1 MPDNQWIQRPRHASV
16 RGTRGLRG
24 TLVHAGVF
32 ILITT
37 LLVASVA
44 MFTSGCGKKASPQKV
59 RLGVLKALGTVTP
72 YLAQSLG
79 YFKEQGLEVELIS
92 FPSGPIAMEAFAS
105 GNIDIV
111 YAGIGPVSVWQSKGV
126 KVKVVANANTGGHM
140 IMVRSD
146 SGITKPS
153 DLKGKKIATP
163 TTGSVTDILFRQLFL
178 KDVAKLDPAKD
189 MKVISNVN
197 PADMPVVLMVNKE
210 VDAIVT
216 WEPYA
221 TQALQGFKGVSV
233 LFDFGKYWR
242 EKYGRLYETNVV
254 SASQDF
260 IDKQPDA
267 LRRVLKA
274 HRKATDYI
282 NNNKTEAYKMIAK
295 ELSLTEQ
302 VIAEAAKNIGF
313 SVDIDQDQC
322 LITVRLSYELGYVD
336 RMPTKE
342 QLFDLRFLK

>member
-1 MPDNQWIQRPRHASV
+1 
-16 RGTRGLRG
+16 
-24 TLVHAGVF
+24 
-32 ILITT
+32 
-37 LLVASVA
+37 
-44 MFTSGCGKKASPQKV
+44 MFASGCGKKASPRKV
-59 RLGVLKALGTVTP
+59 RIGVLKALGTVTP
-72 YLAQSLG
+72 YLANSLG
-79 YFKEQGLEVELIS
+79 YFREQGLDVELIS

-105 GNIDIV
+105 GNIDVV
-111 YAGIGPVSVWQSKGV
+111 YAGIGPVSTWQSKGV

-146 SGITKPS
+146 SGIKTPA

-163 TTGSVTDILFRQLFL
+163 TTGSVTDVLFRQLFL
-178 KDVAKLDPAKD
+178 KDVAKLDPVKD
-189 MKVISNVN
+189 MKIISNIN

-221 TQALQGFKGVSV
+221 TQAMQGFKGVSV
-233 LFDFGKYWR
+233 LFDFGQYWK

-260 IDKQPDA
+260 IEKQPDA
-267 LRRVLKA
+267 LKRVLKA
-274 HRKATDYI
+274 HKKATDYI

-302 VIAEAAKNIGF
+302 IIAEAAKNIGF
-313 SVDIDQDQC
+313 SFDIDQDQC
-322 LITVRLSYELGYVD
+322 LITVRFAQELGYIKT
-336 RMPTKE
+336 MPTKD